1 MYSYCINKAF
11 VAFHD
16 RPLFSLPLNRISFA
30 DGGDLQNFSLIFL
43 LIMYLQINLFGK
55 AWARV
60 EVSVIV

>member
-16 RPLFSLPLNRISFA
+16 RPLFRFSPNRTSFA
-30 DGGDLQNFSLIFL
+30 DGGGLQNFSLIPL
-43 LIMYLQINLFGK
+43 LIMCLQINLFGK

-60 EVSVIV
+60 EVSVSV